1 VCQVLHTDLNRI
13 RDFTGSRTKIPKEKC
28 IFWASSHLHLH
39 IWSVNLYIKIRAVLF
54 FALSNNFSFL
64 YLSLYT
70 AFESETW
77 QFTETFEI
85 DFGKNSLRFLWQY
98 IYTF

>member
-1 VCQVLHTDLNRI
+1 M
-13 RDFTGSRTKIPKEKC
+13 
-28 IFWASSHLHLH
+28 WA
-39 IWSVNLYIKIRAVLF
+39 VNWCIKIRAGLF

-70 AFESETW
+70 IFEFETW

-85 DFGKNSLRFLWQY
+85 DFGKNSLGFL
-98 IYTF
+98 